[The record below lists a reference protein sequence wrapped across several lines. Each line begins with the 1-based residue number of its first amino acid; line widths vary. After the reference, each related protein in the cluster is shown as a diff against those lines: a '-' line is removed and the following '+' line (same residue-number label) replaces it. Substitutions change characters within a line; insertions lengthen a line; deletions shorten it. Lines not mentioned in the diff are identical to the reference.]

1 MKIGIVTLRSG
12 KNVGGLL
19 QAYAMQTILE
29 QMGHKVEF
37 IDYQL
42 PIKNTVRSFI
52 SKSPLTTYYKCLDK
66 FNAWR
71 YRNFRNVKWL
81 LNISPTHYK
90 FYQELEIN
98 PPIYDYYIVGS
109 DQVWNFSNLLVPF
122 FLLKFVPQNRPKIA
136 YAASMGQCRLNTN
149 LYNDLK
155 NELQTFKA
163 ISLREDKSLN
173 FIKTLMGSQCN
184 VQKTIDPTLLISKDY
199 YTKISNKLTKMPSY
213 YMVSYILSNLEKKQ
227 IKTIKEFSLYNNIE
241 LINLRNPDTCIRI
254 SNTKNKIVS
263 VPEWLS
269 YIQNATYVICSS
281 FHATVFSIIFHKPFI
296 VILPTSQKEQG
307 GNERINSLLK
317 PLNLLSHVVY
327 TTNRQQIQSILDEK
341 INWETIDNKILELRK
356 QSIYFLKQNLE

>member
-42 PIKNTVRSFI
+42 PIKNTIRSFI

-66 FNAWR
+66 FNTWR

-81 LNISPTHYK
+81 LNISPIHYK

-155 NELQTFKA
+155 NELKTFKA

-227 IKTIKEFSLYNNIE
+227 IKAIKDAHRAALEYVIRDYSASGQFSQQRAQYAGRIVYAFQKHCLILYNNPAIKQGAYGSGGFRRYFSRMIE
-241 LINLRNPDTCIRI
+241 LGNN
-254 SNTKNKIVS
+254 
-263 VPEWLS
+263 
-269 YIQNATYVICSS
+269 IQ
-281 FHATVFSIIFHKPFI
+281 
-296 VILPTSQKEQG
+296 L
-307 GNERINSLLK
+307 
-317 PLNLLSHVVY
+317 LLSALFFQTGKQLFIHINPHGVHCRRSRCY
-327 TTNRQQIQSILDEK
+327 SDE
-341 INWETIDNKILELRK
+341 IEMLHP
-356 QSIYFLKQNLE
+356 